1 MTNREGETAR
11 RSEGVDPVKDRELEK
26 IIGVLGGKGLDREV
40 GGLDPRWK
48 ELDAIARMMREEP
61 APEPPAG
68 VAERAMAR
76 IRAHRPSPWKVL
88 GEALLKPRTVS
99 FDPIRALHAPVSG
112 QECSFYFIMVGI
124 FYAVLGLV
132 LWVGLH
138 VLGAFPAAPGWVRW
152 QPPIA
157 LATAGCMAA
166 IGLYLLKDGKLALR
180 TARIGALV
188 YLGVA
193 LFNGVVVSLEWSVP
207 VSAYVSLLSALVGL
221 PTGFF
226 LIRTLQNY
234 GKRYA

>member
-1 MTNREGETAR
+1 MDPD
-11 RSEGVDPVKDRELEK
+11 RSIEK
-26 IIGVLGGKGLDREV
+26 IIREID
-40 GGLDPRWK
+40 GQRPFPEAGEPDSRWK
-48 ELDAIARMMREEP
+48 ELDGIARMMREE
-61 APEPPAG
+61 ATPEPPADLG
-68 VAERAMAR
+68 VRVMER
-76 IRAHRPSPWKVL
+76 IRSFRPSPWRVL
-88 GEALLKPRTVS
+88 GEALVRPRAVS
-99 FDPIRALHAPVSG
+99 FDPIRALRAPVSG

-180 TARIGALV
+180 AARVGAVV
-188 YLGVA
+188 YLGFA
-193 LFNGVVVSLEWSVP
+193 LLNGVFVPLEWSVP
-207 VSAYVSLLSALVGL
+207 VSAYVSLVSALVGL

-226 LIRTLQNY
+226 LVRTLQNC